1 MLVGMQEKIVYVTN
15 ESTLG
20 RRCAEITGSRIVTIP
35 FNNPDAEVAVG
46 SEATALLAAW
56 EGFLDIQRQHT
67 RYNSPRRFADG
78 AALASIDQKQPLAVL
93 IFTDRLRAVIVGELR
108 PRDKWYGSGP
118 LSRWL
123 PALDCLTIEQ
133 SCIVTDG
140 TDEAIAVVVNHL
152 NELLSGNCL
161 RRIEIKNL
169 EVGTGLELALR
180 SDLSVGLKVRK
191 TAQVRFCR
199 RLRDHDTGE
208 PIQTNSSRTRQSHRR
223 KQRFLE
229 KEFNDELEFV
239 VVTSPDQT
247 DAFVRDA
254 AKIVSQTYQ
263 LALDIGLRD
272 DEATRVYLQT
282 LAREGTLR
290 GYMFQSNNTAIA
302 YVVGDVT
309 SGVFHLWATSY
320 LPDYAKLSPGILL
333 LNKAFDALTE
343 EGVELFD
350 FGHGDAEYK
359 RILGNLESQQEDHGI
374 YSAGLTP
381 SAAFLIH
388 DAVENLRKWA
398 RDVLVGAGQLD
409 EFRRRWRR
417 FLRRASEK

>member
-1 MLVGMQEKIVYVTN
+1 MLVGMQE
-15 ESTLG
+15 
-20 RRCAEITGSRIVTIP
+20 
-35 FNNPDAEVAVG
+35 
-46 SEATALLAAW
+46 
-56 EGFLDIQRQHT
+56 
-67 RYNSPRRFADG
+67 
-78 AALASIDQKQPLAVL
+78 
-93 IFTDRLRAVIVGELR
+93 
-108 PRDKWYGSGP
+108 
-118 LSRWL
+118 
-123 PALDCLTIEQ
+123 
-133 SCIVTDG
+133 
-140 TDEAIAVVVNHL
+140 
-152 NELLSGNCL
+152 
-161 RRIEIKNL
+161 
-169 EVGTGLELALR
+169 
-180 SDLSVGLKVRK
+180 
-191 TAQVRFCR
+191 
-199 RLRDHDTGE
+199 
-208 PIQTNSSRTRQSHRR
+208 
-223 KQRFLE
+223 
-229 KEFNDELEFV
+229 
-239 VVTSPDQT
+239 
-247 DAFVRDA
+247 
-254 AKIVSQTYQ
+254 KIVSQTYQ

-320 LPDYAKLSPGILL
+320 LPGYAKLSPGILL

-409 EFRRRWRR
+409 QFRRRWRR